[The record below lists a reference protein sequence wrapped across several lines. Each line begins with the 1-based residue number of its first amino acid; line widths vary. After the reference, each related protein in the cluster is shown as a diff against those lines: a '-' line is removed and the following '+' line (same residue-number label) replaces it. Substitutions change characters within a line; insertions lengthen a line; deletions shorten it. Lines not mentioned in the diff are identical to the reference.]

1 MMPWSTRPLG
11 DLCRLVNGRAFK
23 PSDWTAT
30 GLPIVRIQN
39 LNDKA
44 KPFNRY
50 DGPVDPR
57 VLIDSGHVLLSWSG
71 TPGTSFGCF
80 LWNRGPAI
88 LNQHIFRVH
97 VDEASI
103 DPNFFIHAVNSKLE
117 EMIALAHG
125 GVGLRHITK
134 GKLEG
139 IHLPVPS
146 LEEQRRIVA
155 RVNECIVRLE
165 EMRILREMAAQESRA
180 LLPSSLASVFVE
192 LKNTYPWATIETVLT
207 DTRYGTS
214 RKCNAADNATP
225 VLRIPNVTDGQVSF
239 DDLKYCDLDSSERE
253 RLALEAGD
261 LLVVRTNGSPDLVG
275 RCAVF
280 EGAPRPCAFASY
292 LIRMRVDRRRASSR
306 FMAFFLSS
314 THGRDA
320 ISAIRR
326 TSAGQFNV
334 NSENLRGI
342 QVPLPPV
349 DTQERIAERL
359 QEQQVVARSIAVE
372 QAVRLSE
379 AATLRA
385 AVIRRAF
392 AGEL

>member
-1 MMPWSTRPLG
+1 MTQWSTRPLG

-23 PSDWTAT
+23 PSDWTTT

-39 LNDKA
+39 LNDRD

-57 VLIDSGHVLLSWSG
+57 VLIDSGAILLSWSG

-80 LWNRGPAI
+80 SWDRGRAI
-88 LNQHIFRVH
+88 LNHHIFRVH

-103 DPNFFIHAVNSKLE
+103 DPEFFIHAVNSKLE

-139 IHLPVPS
+139 IHLPVPP
-146 LEEQRRIVA
+146 LKEQRRIVGC
-155 RVNECIVRLE
+155 VSECIARLE
-165 EMRILREMAAQESRA
+165 EMRVLREIAAQESKA
-180 LLPSSLASVFVE
+180 LLPSSLAAVFDD
-192 LKNTYPWATIETVLT
+192 LKGTCPWAAVETVLT

-214 RKCNAADNATP
+214 QKCDAADDAIP
-225 VLRIPNVTDGQVSF
+225 VLRIPNVSDGQVNF
-239 DDLKYCDLDSSERE
+239 ANLKYCNLDSSELK
-253 RLALEAGD
+253 RLALEVGD

-280 EGAPRPCAFASY
+280 EGASGPCAFASY
-292 LIRMRVDRRRASSR
+292 LIRMRVDRKKADPR
-306 FMAFFLSS
+306 FMAFFLAS

-334 NSENLRGI
+334 NSENLRAI

-349 DTQERIAERL
+349 AAQERIAERL
-359 QEQQVVARSIAVE
+359 QEQQVVARSIAAE

-379 AATLRA
+379 SAKLRA
-385 AVIRRAF
+385 AVLRKAF
-392 AGEL
+392 AGQL

>member
-1 MMPWSTRPLG
+1 MTQWSTRPLG

-23 PSDWTAT
+23 PSDWTTT

-39 LNDKA
+39 LNDRD

-57 VLIDSGHVLLSWSG
+57 VLIDSGAILLSWSG

-80 LWNRGPAI
+80 SWDRGRAI

-103 DPNFFIHAVNSKLE
+103 DPEFFIHAVNSKLE

-139 IHLPVPS
+139 IHLPVPP
-146 LEEQRRIVA
+146 LKEQRRIVGC
-155 RVNECIVRLE
+155 VSECIARLE
-165 EMRILREMAAQESRA
+165 EMRVLREIAAQESKA
-180 LLPSSLASVFVE
+180 LLPSSLAAVFDD
-192 LKNTYPWATIETVLT
+192 LKGTCPWAAVETVLT

-214 RKCNAADNATP
+214 QKCDAADDAIP
-225 VLRIPNVTDGQVSF
+225 VLRIPNVSDGQVNF
-239 DDLKYCDLDSSERE
+239 ANLKYCNLDSSELK
-253 RLALEAGD
+253 RLALEVGD

-280 EGAPRPCAFASY
+280 EGASGPCAFASY
-292 LIRMRVDRRRASSR
+292 LIRMRVDRKKADPR
-306 FMAFFLSS
+306 FMAFFLAS

-334 NSENLRGI
+334 NSENLRAI

-349 DTQERIAERL
+349 AAQERIAERL
-359 QEQQVVARSIAVE
+359 QEQQVVARSIAAE

-379 AATLRA
+379 SAKLRA
-385 AVIRRAF
+385 AVLRKAF
-392 AGEL
+392 AGQL